1 MSTEPDD
8 DLGKPIGLGF
18 LPQLWPYVRPYRRA
32 FAGCLLL
39 LLVSFVLELIGPW
52 LMKLAIDGP
61 MVNLTLDSVE
71 RSHQLWI
78 YSGGFLLVTALGAL
92 IGYLYGQV
100 TAWNGQR
107 VIRDVR
113 RSLFAHLLQ
122 VSSAFHER
130 NPAGK
135 LTTRDTSD
143 VEKLNELISTGVLQS
158 FFDLLKIGGVMVA
171 LFVLDLR
178 LALFTIATTPLV
190 ILLSIL
196 FRRNAQR
203 AYRAVRGKVALQ
215 NAYTAEAI
223 GGVCATRAFGREAQV
238 QSRYQQLNA
247 DTADS
252 WRDTVFHFSVFFS
265 LVDFTL
271 RATTIGLLWFGGS
284 AVLRGEALPGQFIQ
298 FWLYFNLLAGPIREL
313 GEKYNV
319 LQEAFASSERIFKIL
334 AEPVFPAPGGKNLAA
349 ERTGSC
355 EIEFRAV
362 DFAYRND
369 LPILQ
374 TVSFRA
380 GPGQTIAII
389 GPTGSGKST
398 LLSLVS
404 RLRDV
409 TGGAVLVDGI
419 DVRDWD
425 VRALRNRVAVVA
437 QDLFLFSGTIG
448 DNVRL
453 FDRTIS
459 DERVWQALEL
469 ACAADFVRALPG
481 ALDAQVQERGGTFS
495 QGQRQ
500 LLAFARA
507 LVTNPCVLVLDEATA
522 SIDSATEARLQ
533 QALAAALQSRTA
545 LIVAH
550 RLSTVRAAD
559 CILVLERGNVVE
571 AGRHEALIQQD
582 GHYARMLQSL
592 ACPAP

>member
-1 MSTEPDD
+1 M
-8 DLGKPIGLGF
+8 
-18 LPQLWPYVRPYRRA
+18 
-32 FAGCLLL
+32 
-39 LLVSFVLELIGPW
+39 
-52 LMKLAIDGP
+52 
-61 MVNLTLDSVE
+61 
-71 RSHQLWI
+71 
-78 YSGGFLLVTALGAL
+78 
-92 IGYLYGQV
+92 
-100 TAWNGQR
+100 
-107 VIRDVR
+107 
-113 RSLFAHLLQ
+113 
-122 VSSAFHER
+122 
-130 NPAGK
+130 
-135 LTTRDTSD
+135 
-143 VEKLNELISTGVLQS
+143 
-158 FFDLLKIGGVMVA
+158 
-171 LFVLDLR
+171 
-178 LALFTIATTPLV
+178 
-190 ILLSIL
+190 
-196 FRRNAQR
+196 
-203 AYRAVRGKVALQ
+203 
-215 NAYTAEAI
+215 
-223 GGVCATRAFGREAQV
+223 
-238 QSRYQQLNA
+238 
-247 DTADS
+247 
-252 WRDTVFHFSVFFS
+252 
-265 LVDFTL
+265 
-271 RATTIGLLWFGGS
+271 
-284 AVLRGEALPGQFIQ
+284 
-298 FWLYFNLLAGPIREL
+298 
-313 GEKYNV
+313 
-319 LQEAFASSERIFKIL
+319 
-334 AEPVFPAPGGKNLAA
+334 
-349 ERTGSC
+349 
-355 EIEFRAV
+355 
-362 DFAYRND
+362 
-369 LPILQ
+369 Q